1 MSIRFFNDREMR
13 SVWDDEL
20 SKLRFS
26 VLDILAVL
34 VEKEQYVKV
43 RN

>member
-1 MSIRFFNDREMR
+1 MR